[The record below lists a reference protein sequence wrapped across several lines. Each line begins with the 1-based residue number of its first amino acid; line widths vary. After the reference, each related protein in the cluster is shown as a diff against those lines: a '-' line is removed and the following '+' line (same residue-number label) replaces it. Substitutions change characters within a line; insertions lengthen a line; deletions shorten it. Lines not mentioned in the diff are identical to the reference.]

1 MKRNVING
9 GRMIKEKNVKPKKN
23 YRSFTI
29 LFIIVLVSILFFS
42 GFSMG
47 KEITNTNLKGGID
60 VAKPILVLKG
70 DEELNIKSISN
81 TDEYSFYVRN
91 YTDEGK
97 INEIPMF
104 YNIEIIKDTN
114 SFISYKLLKNNEEI
128 EIKDNKTKNMDLKT
142 NENQEDIY
150 KLKIICKNEGNSLDE
165 ILGKIKIKVHS
176 EQKRL

>member
-1 MKRNVING
+1 
-9 GRMIKEKNVKPKKN
+9 MIKEKNVKPKKN